1 MSTDDD
7 RDILDD
13 EPPATSAQSSSPPAT
28 NGSAPPA
35 SDGAARGGAS
45 RRSFLIGAAAGAGV
59 GVIAGAGVVG
69 VAGGG
74 LSVGPGGALR
84 TGPAPRGQAGEPV
97 AGQVISLTV
106 NGLPHEVFVRANQ
119 TLAELLRE
127 ELALTGTKIGC
138 NRSECSACTV
148 LLNGVPVN
156 SCSELA
162 IRANGATVVTIEG
175 LEKDGKLSPVQ
186 AAFAKQMGLQCGF
199 CTPGQIL
206 QATALL
212 RRFPNPTDEQIMKQM
227 SGNLCKCSAYP
238 HILASI
244 REAAK
249 TARA

>member
-13 EPPATSAQSSSPPAT
+13 EPQATPAQSVSPPAP
-28 NGSAPPA
+28 NGGAPTT
-35 SDGAARGGAS
+35 SGGAPRGRAS

-59 GVIAGAGVVG
+59 GVIAGAGVVS

-74 LSVGPGGALR
+74 LAVGPGGVVR

-97 AGQVISLTV
+97 TGQAISVTV
-106 NGLPHEVFVRANQ
+106 NGLPQDVYVRANE
-119 TLAELLRE
+119 TLAEMLRE
-127 ELALTGTKIGC
+127 DLGLTGTKIGC

-162 IRANGATVVTIEG
+162 IRANGAQIVTIEG

-186 AAFAKQMGLQCGF
+186 AAFAKNMGLQCGF
-199 CTPGQIL
+199 CTPGQIM

-212 RRFPNPTDEQIMKQM
+212 QRIPNPTDEQIMKHM

-238 HILASI
+238 NIMASI